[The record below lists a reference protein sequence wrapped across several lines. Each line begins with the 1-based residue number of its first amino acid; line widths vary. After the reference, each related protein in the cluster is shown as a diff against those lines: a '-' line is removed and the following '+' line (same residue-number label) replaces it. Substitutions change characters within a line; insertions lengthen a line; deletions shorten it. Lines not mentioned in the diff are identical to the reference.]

1 MLSHKLVQNYLVKV
15 PLLLV
20 QGCTGRVCSLHINH
34 EVLHLILEPLLRLLE
49 GSTFGIHGFHMFL
62 GILQTLGQLLSRK

>member
-20 QGCTGRVCSLHINH
+20 QGCTGCVCSLHIQH
-34 EVLHLILEPLLRLLE
+34 EVLHLILEPLLCLFK
-49 GSTFGIHGFHMFL
+49 GSTFGIHSFHMFL
-62 GILQTLGQLLSRK
+62 SSLQPLGQLLP